1 MKKIVLLLAALGA
14 AGLAQAQSHSV
25 TNYSNPPGTQADSKA
40 ATDATPGRTATA
52 HQQDANHPDKGLK
65 DHAANKGKP
74 GKTAKQAKASAAA
87 AGGSSAG
94 SSGAEGSSAAA
105 SADRAASAGKS
116 QSPTASV
123 HLDGASK
130 GGAEAT
136 MQVDPSER
144 ALTPDQQAAFD
155 VRGAGGS
162 ASSNGKK

>member
-40 ATDATPGRTATA
+40 GTKATPGHTATA
-52 HQQDANHPDKGLK
+52 HQQDARHPDKGLK
-65 DHAANKGKP
+65 DQAANQGKP
-74 GKTAKQAKASAAA
+74 GKPASDANQVTPA
-87 AGGSSAG
+87 SAG
-94 SSGAEGSSAAA
+94 SSGASGSSAAA
-105 SADRAASAGKS
+105 PADQPASATKS

-136 MQVDPSER
+136 MQVEPSER
-144 ALTPDQQAAFD
+144 AMTPDQQAAFD